1 MPPPTS
7 DYVRDSYFHQKL
19 KQVNGIIR
27 FVEDPCSAPWS
38 VYARCLWPAVGHLA
52 LALLMFGFDDV
63 VRGYFRPHGIYSHK
77 RTGRRR
83 ARSRMSRAAR
93 AGIPEIGEMIGHNLP
108 GASVIKGRGVS
119 TKVAMLWAFDG
130 VLQRIMFWWMILDV
144 TTEFGFEW
152 TTCIAESRECQL
164 DRLVGSVLCKVQP
177 SGYVHDMSGPLAC
190 SAIEKHWGQIGAD
203 GGAFQYYQPL
213 GIMAASIT
221 AVQWVDEPW
230 RVLTGITIW
239 IADPA
244 NYLVPLS
251 QPVEA
256 EQQLDGSWNAV
267 VDLDVFGPAIT
278 RAYIWPHGRN
288 IFVIDGFLSGWAYKK

>member
-1 MPPPTS
+1 MPN
-7 DYVRDSYFHQKL
+7 YLQRKL
-19 KQVNGIIR
+19 QQVNGVIR

-38 VYARCLWPAVGHLA
+38 VYARCAGPALGHLV

-63 VRGYFRPHGIYSHK
+63 VRGYFRPAVVGMRS

-83 ARSRMSRAAR
+83 GRGRIARWAR
-93 AGIPEIGEMIGHNLP
+93 KGIPEIGEMIGHNIP
-108 GASVIKGRGVS
+108 GAKKMAARGVS

-144 TTEFGFEW
+144 VTDAAFEW
-152 TTCIAESRECQL
+152 TTCIAQTRECQL
-164 DRLVGSVLCKVQP
+164 DRLVGSVLCRVQN

-190 SAIEKHWGQIGAD
+190 SYLEKHWGNIGEV
-203 GGAFQYYQPL
+203 GGAIQHYEPL
-213 GIMAASIT
+213 GIMAASIK

-251 QPVEA
+251 PPVEC
-256 EQQLDGSWNAV
+256 EQQIDGSWNGV

-288 IFVIDGFLSGWAYKK
+288 IFVIDGFLSGWAYKT